1 MAGES
6 YTTSFEKMG
15 DQGIPKS
22 VVNMSGDRSA
32 YTKLVGR
39 KTEGRGA
46 SPTGTKANRGRT
58 MINEAHGPT
67 FRPVATLYKA
77 NAAEASATQ
86 RNTRIMKPAMGDR
99 DFWGKRAW
107 GQQNG

>member
-1 MAGES
+1 MADNI
-6 YTTSFEKMG
+6 TTSFPKMG
-15 DQGIPKS
+15 DDGIPDS

-46 SPTGTKANRGRT
+46 SPTGVKKNRGKS
-58 MINEAHGPT
+58 MIHEANGPQ
-67 FRPVATLYKA
+67 FRPTTTLYVQ
-77 NAAEASATQ
+77 NAATASDTQ

-99 DFWGKRAW
+99 DFWSKR
-107 GQQNG
+107 QYRQSNG

>member
-6 YTTSFEKMG
+6 FTTSFEKMG
-15 DQGIPKS
+15 DEGIPKS

-39 KTEGRGA
+39 KTEGRG
-46 SPTGTKANRGRT
+46 SDPGIGTKKNRGRT
-58 MINEAHGPT
+58 MISEAHGPT

-86 RNTRIMKPAMGDR
+86 RNTRIMPAAMGE
-99 DFWGKRAW
+99 RAFRARRA
-107 GQQNG
+107 GG